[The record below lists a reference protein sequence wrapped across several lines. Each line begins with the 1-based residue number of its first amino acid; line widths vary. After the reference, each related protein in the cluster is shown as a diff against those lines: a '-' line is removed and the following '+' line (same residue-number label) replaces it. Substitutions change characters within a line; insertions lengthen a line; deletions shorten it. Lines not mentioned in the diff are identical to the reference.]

1 MPQIINTNI
10 ASLNAQRNLNQS
22 QGALATALQRLSSGL
37 RINSAKDDAAG
48 LAISDRM
55 TSQIRGL
62 NQANRN
68 ANDGISLAQ
77 VAEGALQESNNILQ
91 RMRELA
97 IQSANGT
104 NSASDRLAL
113 QSEVNQLMAELD
125 RIANTTSFNGLKLLD
140 GSFTAQNFHV
150 GAEAQQTIA
159 VSVAG
164 AGSTVLGVNKIATN
178 NNTTGISNATN
189 AGVFYP
195 TQGLVT
201 AGTDV
206 ASANIAA
213 QNISVRE
220 ANGTVTAYG
229 VLATDQGSDIAATL
243 GAAVSGILSATVSDS
258 NAAEIDVARL
268 AGVQEFDR
276 VAFRL
281 DNGQG
286 GVDDIHFLRDS
297 VTFPRIEDQF
307 AAAINA
313 NALNTAFTAAVT
325 GDGRLEIRSTG
336 GVDIGLEDFYVDNN
350 TAVKF
355 SDFSANISEAVS
367 LDIDGNTVTWTSVA
381 GDTAATAGAFAQAA
395 AAALGGTGDYAVTD
409 NGDGTVTVYRHNYT
423 TAAGAVITGTNSASM
438 VLDAFVPGASTNQ
451 TVRVTAANSNSFV
464 NDTVTDVAEF
474 TLDAANLA
482 VDILFLDPA
491 GAGGPG
497 SAGLPPT
504 EALTFVNVLLTEDTD
519 GAGAVADSARKVAEV
534 VVELAPGAQI
544 TSDVG
549 GAGSIFAINAANV
562 FVQAVGYGQSQNANG
577 NNVSAQKLNVNGQQS
592 ATIEIPADASAKEI
606 AGLVNAASAG
616 TGVLATARTQ
626 ASLSNLTSD
635 GVVSFTLNGF
645 PVSAN
650 VETTDL
656 ANLVAAINQQT
667 GKTGVTAS
675 LSIDKQS
682 LTLEHPN
689 GEDISILNFTVSAAT
704 STYPVR
710 MNFQGDVMSPYT
722 RLEAGGAN
730 AGNRDSAI
738 VGGKVEFKS
747 SAYFSLSTT
756 GSVNGGGLFD
766 ASAAELVASENNALN
781 NIDVSSVEG
790 ANAAIDAIDGS
801 LAQINGIRADLG
813 AVQNRFQT
821 TINNLTTTAEN
832 ITAARSRIQDADF
845 AAETAALTRAQILQQ
860 AGIAMLAQ
868 ANALPN
874 QVLQLLQR

>member
-1 MPQIINTNI
+1 MPQIINTNM

-55 TSQIRGL
+55 TSQVRGL
-62 NQANRN
+62 NQASRN

-97 IQSANGT
+97 IQSANAT

-140 GSFTAQNFHV
+140 GSFTAQNFQV
-150 GAEAQQTIA
+150 GAEAQQTIS

-164 AGSTVLGVNKIATN
+164 AGSKVLGVAKVATDN
-178 NNTTGISNATN
+178 TTTGITNATN

-201 AGTDV
+201 AGVDF
-206 ASANIAA
+206 AGAQIAA
-213 QNISVRE
+213 QNVSVRE
-220 ANGTVTAYG
+220 ADGTTNAYAIN
-229 VLATDQGSDIAATL
+229 ATDLGSDIAATL
-243 GAAVSGILSATVSDS
+243 GAAASGILSATVSGS
-258 NAAEIDVARL
+258 NAAEVDLSRM
-268 AGVQEFDR
+268 AGVQEYDR

-281 DNGQG
+281 SDGAND
-286 GVDDIHFLRDS
+286 DDIHFLRDS
-297 VTFPRIEDQF
+297 VTVPRIEDQF

-325 GDGRLEIRSTG
+325 GEGRLEVRTANG
-336 GVDIGLEDFYVDNN
+336 ADIGLQDFYVDNN

-355 SDFSANISEAVS
+355 SDFSANVSEAVAMT
-367 LDIDGNTVTWTSVA
+367 IDTNVVTWTSVA
-381 GDTAATAGAFAQAA
+381 GDTAATAAAFAQAA

-409 NGDGTVTVYRHNYT
+409 NGDGTVTVFRHNYA
-423 TAAGAVITGTNSASM
+423 TATGAVITDTNSASIA
-438 VLDAFVPGASTNQ
+438 LAGFNGGTSGNQ
-451 TVRVTAANSNSFV
+451 TLRVTAANSNSFV
-464 NDTVTDVAEF
+464 NDTVTDLAEYS
-474 TLDAANLA
+474 LSNGNPA

-491 GAGGPG
+491 STGGVG
-497 SAGLPPT
+497 SAGVPPT
-504 EALTFVNVLLTEDTD
+504 EALVFETVLLTEDT
-519 GAGAVADSARKVAEV
+519 GGTGAVADSARKVAEV
-534 VVELAPGAQI
+534 IIELAPGAQI
-544 TSDVG
+544 TSDIG
-549 GAGSIFAINAANV
+549 GAGSLFDINAANV
-562 FVQAVGYGQSQNANG
+562 FVQAVGYGQSQIANG
-577 NNVSAQKLNVNGQQS
+577 NNVSAQKLSINGQEQ
-592 ATIEIPADASAKEI
+592 AVIDIPANASAKDI

-616 TGVLATARTQ
+616 TGVLATARTV
-626 ASLSNLTSD
+626 ATLTNLTSD
-635 GVVSFTLNGF
+635 GVVSFTLNGY

-656 ANLVAAINQQT
+656 TALVAAINQQT
-667 GKTGVTAS
+667 GKTGVTAA
-675 LSIDKQS
+675 LSVDKQS
-682 LTLEHPN
+682 ITLEHPN
-689 GEDISILNFTVSAAT
+689 GEDLSILDFNVSAAT
-704 STYPVR
+704 TTYPVR
-710 MNFQGDVMSPYT
+710 MNFRGDPASSYT
-722 RLEAGGAN
+722 RLEAGGGA

-756 GSVNGGGLFD
+756 GSETGGGLFA

-781 NIDVSSVEG
+781 NIDIATVEG